1 MKTERKCV
9 SCGHNIRTQNG
20 ECHCDLDNRY
30 IGYIQCFEYWCKHW
44 KRDRKWDKKYV
55 DSTR

>member
-1 MKTERKCV
+1 MKIERKCV

-30 IGYIQCFEYWCKHW
+30 IGYIQCFEHWCKHW

-55 DSTR
+55 NSR